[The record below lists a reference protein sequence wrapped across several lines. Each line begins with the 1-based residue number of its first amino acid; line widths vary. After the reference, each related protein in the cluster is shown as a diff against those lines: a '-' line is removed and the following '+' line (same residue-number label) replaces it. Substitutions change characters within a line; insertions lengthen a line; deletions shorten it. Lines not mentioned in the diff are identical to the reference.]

1 MAKLSNQLFRA
12 LVRQIRFKLDHSSKR
27 TQTSLLIRVKK
38 CSELAELKVLLLEQE
53 RLIGLIEA
61 NYSTETHK
69 VVVAFSEEKKEYCP
83 TVQEVTS
90 TFIKSY
96 RIEDELSLLT
106 ELSTTVYTADELIER
121 VIQNLKE
128 D

>member
-12 LVRQIRFKLDHSSKR
+12 LVRQIRFKLDDSSKK
-27 TQTSLLIRVKK
+27 TQTSLVTKVKK
-38 CSELAELKVLLLEQE
+38 SKELAKLKVLQLEQE
-53 RLIGLIEA
+53 RLIKLIDA

-69 VVVAFSEEKKEYCP
+69 VVVEYSKEKKEYCL

-106 ELSTTVYTADELIER
+106 ELSNTVYTADELIEK

-128 D
+128 E

>member
-12 LVRQIRFKLDHSSKR
+12 LVRQIRSKLDQSSKK
-27 TQTSLLIRVKK
+27 TQTSLLTKVKK
-38 CSELAELKVLLLEQE
+38 SKELAKLQVLQLEQE
-53 RLIGLIEA
+53 RLINLIDA

-69 VVVAFSEEKKEYCP
+69 VVVAFSKEKKEYCL
-83 TVQEVTS
+83 TVEELTS

-106 ELSTTVYTADELIER
+106 ELSNTVYTADELIEK
-121 VIQNLKE
+121 VIQKLKE
-128 D
+128 E

>member
-1 MAKLSNQLFRA
+1 MVKLSNQLFRA
-12 LVRQIRFKLDHSSKR
+12 LVRQIRFKLDDSSKK
-27 TQTSLLIRVKK
+27 TQTSLVTKVKK
-38 CSELAELKVLLLEQE
+38 SKELAKLKVLQLEQE
-53 RLIGLIEA
+53 RLIKLIDA

-69 VVVAFSEEKKEYCP
+69 VVVEYSKEKKEYCL

-106 ELSTTVYTADELIER
+106 ELSNTVYTADELIEK

-128 D
+128 K

>member
-12 LVRQIRFKLDHSSKR
+12 LVRQIRSKLDQSSKK
-27 TQTSLLIRVKK
+27 TQTSLLTKVKK
-38 CSELAELKVLLLEQE
+38 SKELAKLQDLQLEQE
-53 RLIGLIEA
+53 RRINLIDA

-69 VVVAFSEEKKEYCP
+69 VVVAFSKEKKEYCT
-83 TVQEVTS
+83 TVEELTS

-106 ELSTTVYTADELIER
+106 ELSNTVYTADELIEK

-128 D
+128 E

>member
-12 LVRQIRFKLDHSSKR
+12 LVRQIRSKLDQSGKK
-27 TQTSLLIRVKK
+27 TQTSLLTKVKK
-38 CSELAELKVLLLEQE
+38 SKELAKLQVLQLEQE
-53 RLIGLIEA
+53 RLINLIDA

-69 VVVAFSEEKKEYCP
+69 VVVAFSKEKKEYCT
-83 TVQEVTS
+83 TVEELTS

-106 ELSTTVYTADELIER
+106 ELSNTVYTADELIEK

-128 D
+128 E